1 MKSSE
6 TRRSKKAPR
15 HAARKPINKSRATR
29 RRHSVVR
36 SVAATA
42 LGDRE
47 RALAAQEE
55 SVRRQEH
62 ALGVREA
69 SLRAREA
76 STETTEVERLM
87 DQMREANERLI
98 VAAIDAHNRSDE
110 ADGEAVQA
118 RTELDNLMRQLRD
131 ANDRLTKAATQ
142 ANTMAEDARQHK
154 EEYRRLSGRLLQ
166 LQDEERRRLA
176 VDLHDSTA
184 QRLAALTMNL
194 DVVEGTK
201 KALDT
206 RSRRA
211 LAESRSLAEECS
223 REVRTLAYL
232 LHPPLLDEA
241 GLLLALRWFAEGFAK
256 RSGIHVVLDLADVGR
271 LPRPIETALFR
282 VVQESLTNV
291 HRHASA
297 ATASIRLT
305 STASEVALDIQDQGR
320 GLSDQARQNGAPRP
334 GTLGVGIQGMRER
347 ISQLNGAFDIK
358 FTDRG
363 TTVRVSVP
371 LNRDTR

>member
-1 MKSSE
+1 MKSSDR
-6 TRRSKKAPR
+6 RRSKKASR
-15 HAARKPINKSRATR
+15 HAARKPLNEPRAPR
-29 RRHSVVR
+29 NRNGVVR
-36 SVAATA
+36 GTEAKA
-42 LGDRE
+42 LGESE
-47 RALAAQEE
+47 RASAAEEE
-55 SVRRQEH
+55 SVRHEH
-62 ALGVREA
+62 ALGMREA
-69 SLRAREA
+69 SARAREA
-76 STETTEVERLM
+76 SAETAEVERLM

-110 ADGEAVQA
+110 ADVEAAQA

-131 ANDRLTKAATQ
+131 ANDRLTKAAAQ
-142 ANTMAEDARQHK
+142 AHTMAEDARLHK
-154 EEYRRLSGRLLQ
+154 DEYRRLSGRLLQ

-194 DVVEGTK
+194 DVVEGAK

-211 LAESRSLAEECS
+211 LAESRSLADECS

-241 GLLLALRWFAEGFAK
+241 GLLLAVRWFAEGFAK

-305 STASEVALDIQDQGR
+305 STVNEVALDIHDQGH
-320 GLSDQARQNGAPRP
+320 GLSDHPAQQNGTLRP

-347 ISQLNGAFDIK
+347 ISQLSGTFDIE
-358 FTDRG
+358 FTDKG

-371 LNRDTR
+371 LNRDAR